1 MGAQKSTHPRR
12 HATQWW
18 TQQRPSRMQ
27 QPLSGADGP
36 NSACFARFASCT
48 YFSTSSSWSFSSSL
62 WKMFHP
68 MLPTFS
74 GGQPSS
80 DDGQPQKSS
89 KKMC

>member
-36 NSACFARFASCT
+36 NSACFACFASCT

-68 MLPTFS
+68 MLPDVLWRPALVST
-74 GGQPSS
+74 GRPKNHQ
-80 DDGQPQKSS
+80 
-89 KKMC
+89 KMC